1 MNTFSMSCLTAGAGE
16 GTEVSS
22 TSCDIPASQI
32 WQTRGDGTIRNLEK
46 QSSYFTDSRNSIIT
60 TVSCKGNPNQ
70 HWAYS
75 LSGDLQNEGT
85 GKCLTEGD
93 EGVITTAACK
103 FETNSQ
109 VYALPIGVKL
119 Q

>member
-1 MNTFSMSCLTAGAGE
+1 LTAGAGE

-22 TSCDIPASQI
+22 ASCDFPGSQV
-32 WQTRGDGTIRNLEK
+32 WQARADGTIRNLEK
-46 QSSYFTDSRNSIIT
+46 ESSCLTDAGNGVIT
-60 TVSCKGNPNQ
+60 TVACKGNPNQ

-75 LSGDLQNEGT
+75 LSGDLKNDGT

-93 EGVITTAACK
+93 EGVITTEACK
-103 FETNSQ
+103 YETNAQ
-109 VYALPIGVKL
+109 VFSLPIGVAL